1 MIDLD
6 KLNYV
11 LFDFDDTL
19 CIHTRKKLLSY
30 DSTDYM
36 KSLLLNDSWW
46 DKIGCKP
53 NKYMKEFMIELQNRN
68 IELGLISQTDSY
80 IHMVRKQE
88 WVKEKYDID
97 LKNYC
102 VSSDKIDMMV
112 ALSRAYPIPF
122 YSILI
127 VDDKETILNMAV
139 SKGFQAASPIEVV
152 NYIADKKIIYRKES

>member
-46 DKIGCKP
+46 DKIG
-53 NKYMKEFMIELQNRN
+53 
-68 IELGLISQTDSY
+68 
-80 IHMVRKQE
+80 
-88 WVKEKYDID
+88 
-97 LKNYC
+97 
-102 VSSDKIDMMV
+102 
-112 ALSRAYPIPF
+112 
-122 YSILI
+122 
-127 VDDKETILNMAV
+127 
-139 SKGFQAASPIEVV
+139 
-152 NYIADKKIIYRKES
+152 